1 MPPLF
6 HTHTHTEVS
15 LMEADPAYLF
25 RFPTPPDLPAPPIL
39 GFTDVDFGYPGGPTL
54 FHNLNF
60 GCAYTRSNS
69 D

>member
-1 MPPLF
+1 
-6 HTHTHTEVS
+6 
-15 LMEADPAYLF
+15 MEADPAYLF